1 MSITKTPLST
11 RWSLSNYFRYSE
23 PITDKPRGV
32 AVPKVKHKQPLILFD
47 NKELL
52 KLNENDYEITFS
64 NDLEECLSKVIP
76 INRFS
81 DKVDTH
87 NVHYHNNTLELYPK
101 KIPILR
107 QELPTIEEYADVTKE
122 YKKLKY
128 NNSYRLEAKA
138 MKENVNTITSQKLLL
153 CEDIVYDFRS
163 KLLRRDPRTAK
174 NIKIEIREKKQLK
187 KWHGKYI
194 SNSKLYKS
202 RYNYIYIFKRP
213 FSVKTI
219 APHIEIE
226 DNKTKT
232 LFKMALESTRIRKKI
247 LPDLQTFINEIQNLL
262 KSTKNNKTKVS
273 NRQKR
278 ERQYLEILLQ
288 YINKQINEK

>member
-1 MSITKTPLST
+1 MSIAKTPLST

-32 AVPKVKHKQPLILFD
+32 AIPKVKDKQPLILFD

-76 INRFS
+76 INKFS

-87 NVHYHNNTLELYPK
+87 HIHYHNNTLELSPK

-107 QELPTIEEYADVTKE
+107 QELSTIEEYADATKE
-122 YKKLKY
+122 YNRLKY

-153 CEDIVYDFRS
+153 CEDIVYDFR
-163 KLLRRDPRTAK
+163 
-174 NIKIEIREKKQLK
+174 
-187 KWHGKYI
+187 
-194 SNSKLYKS
+194 
-202 RYNYIYIFKRP
+202 
-213 FSVKTI
+213 
-219 APHIEIE
+219 
-226 DNKTKT
+226 
-232 LFKMALESTRIRKKI
+232 
-247 LPDLQTFINEIQNLL
+247 
-262 KSTKNNKTKVS
+262 
-273 NRQKR
+273 
-278 ERQYLEILLQ
+278 
-288 YINKQINEK
+288 